1 MAMFEFLFKKEQHVE
16 QLIYQYLD
24 SLKMAQDNFLKGMT
38 VYFERGF
45 TEDFDFLIEQTHK
58 VESKADDTRYEIE
71 TLMYSKAL
79 IPESRGDILGLLE
92 AIDQIP
98 GLFERILYMIQTQK
112 LRTPDF
118 LLPDIKDLI
127 RVSLDC
133 CDLLIKEVEAL
144 FRKSGDIRS
153 LVTAIDNNESHCD
166 HIERRII
173 TNIFGSDLDPFV
185 KLQLKEMII
194 QLGEISD
201 QADRVSR
208 RISIISV
215 KRRV

>member
-1 MAMFEFLFKKEQHVE
+1 MFEFLFKKEQHVE

-24 SLKMAQDNFLKGMT
+24 NLKMAQDNFLKAMT

-58 VESKADDTRYEIE
+58 VESKADDARYEIE

-118 LLPDIKDLI
+118 LILDIKELI
-127 RVSLDC
+127 RVSLEC

-173 TNIFGSDLDPFV
+173 TNLFDSDLDPFV

>member
-1 MAMFEFLFKKEQHVE
+1 MFEFLFKKEQQVE

-24 SLKMAQDNFLKGMT
+24 NLKMAQDNFLKAMN
-38 VYFERGF
+38 VYFEKGF
-45 TEDFDFLIEQTHK
+45 CGDFDFLIEQTHK

-71 TLMYSKAL
+71 TMMYAKAL

-98 GLFERILYMIQTQK
+98 GLFELILYMIQTQR
-112 LRTPDF
+112 LSTPDF
-118 LLPDIKDLI
+118 LVPDMKELI
-127 RVSLDC
+127 RVSLEC

-153 LVTAIDNNESHCD
+153 LVSTIDNNESHCD

-173 TNIFGSDLDPFV
+173 TRIFDSDLEPFQ
-185 KLQLKEMII
+185 KLQLKDMVI

-201 QADRVSR
+201 QTDRVSR
-208 RISIISV
+208 RVHIIST